1 MALAGLFMLSACAA
15 PSNTPPRAGNTPV
28 QTQSLCGPRDSLV
41 EYFEGEWREAPV
53 AHGLTDAN
61 DTLVELFVSKDGRTW
76 TLLLTHV
83 NGQSCVIVAGHDW
96 RGALDKLLK
105 PMGQPI

>member
-1 MALAGLFMLSACAA
+1 MFATPALAQVLCA
-15 PSNTPPRAGNTPV
+15 
-28 QTQSLCGPRDSLV
+28 PRDSLI
-41 EYFEGEWREAPV
+41 EDLKSGWAEAPA
-53 AHGLTDAN
+53 AHGLTNAN

-105 PMGQPI
+105 PMGQGI